1 MIVLP
6 ISLATAGALALVHLW
21 LAFRVSQRRMKSK
34 VMIGDEGDP
43 ALQARTRAHANNA
56 EYAPFA
62 MILVV
67 LLELARGPGWWLWG
81 LAAAFVLARL
91 AHGLGMVRPA
101 PNPLRAGG
109 IVVTWAVL
117 AALAI
122 WAVAVARQLPPP
134 AAHGIPVEATRGA

>member
-6 ISLATAGALALVHLW
+6 VSLVTVSALVVIHLW
-21 LAFRVSQRRMKSK
+21 LAFRVSQRRMTAK
-34 VMIGDEGDP
+34 VMIGDGDDQV
-43 ALQARTRAHANNA
+43 LEARRRAHANNA

-62 MILVV
+62 AVMVV
-67 LLELARGPGWWLWG
+67 LIELARGPNVWLWA
-81 LAAAFVLARL
+81 LAALFVLARL

-109 IVVTWAVL
+109 IGVTWLVL

-122 WAVAVARQLPPP
+122 WGVAIARQAPHVAPHETVIDTS
-134 AAHGIPVEATRGA
+134 AA